1 VADANGGNDLWSI
14 VQPWVRGLF
23 GPLLFG
29 IGVSIRWLWAARRQH
44 KLDEERIRDEDDA
57 YRLRDR
63 QLLSVEQQAAFARLT
78 AERDRLAAEAQ
89 AARAET
95 ERAWRTA
102 YAVHRWA
109 DEQKH
114 VANNRLMQMS
124 VQWSAG
130 RVAPEIVAPMQD
142 VPSIESFGMSKRDV

>member
-1 VADANGGNDLWSI
+1 VADANGGNDLWSL

-29 IGVSIRWLWAARRQH
+29 IGVSIRWLWAAHRQH
-44 KLDEERIRDEDDA
+44 RLDQERIRDEDDE

-102 YAVHRWA
+102 YAVHNWA
-109 DEQKH
+109 HDQRH
-114 VANNRLMQMS
+114 IANAAIMQMQM
-124 VQWSAG
+124 QWKSG
-130 RVAPEIVAPMQD
+130 VTPIDPIPLPMVPEIETFIV
-142 VPSIESFGMSKRDV
+142 SK